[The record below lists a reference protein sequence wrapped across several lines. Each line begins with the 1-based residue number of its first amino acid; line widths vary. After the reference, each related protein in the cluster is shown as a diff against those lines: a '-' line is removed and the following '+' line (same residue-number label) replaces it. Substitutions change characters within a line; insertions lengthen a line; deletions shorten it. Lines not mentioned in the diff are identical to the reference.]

1 MLAGLNMIP
10 GFPLDGGRILR
21 ALVWW
26 FSADYNKANRVA
38 IFSGQL
44 IAFGFIGFGVF
55 AIFNGQFLNGA
66 WLAFI
71 GWFLQNAA
79 ASTSAQMNVQ
89 NVLRGVRVSQVMSR
103 ECPIVPSLIPIS
115 QLVEERVLTG
125 GQRCFFVSD
134 DGELRGI
141 LTLHEISRIPQRQW
155 RFTTAEQVMVN
166 LKQLAKVT
174 PNTELLFALQT
185 MDDAKVAQLPVLEG
199 DDLVGMLSREQI
211 VHYLRTRAE
220 LRV

>member
-1 MLAGLNMIP
+1 
-10 GFPLDGGRILR
+10 
-21 ALVWW
+21 
-26 FSADYNKANRVA
+26 
-38 IFSGQL
+38 
-44 IAFGFIGFGVF
+44 
-55 AIFNGQFLNGA
+55 
-66 WLAFI
+66 
-71 GWFLQNAA
+71 
-79 ASTSAQMNVQ
+79 
-89 NVLRGVRVSQVMSR
+89 
-103 ECPIVPSLIPIS
+103 
-115 QLVEERVLTG
+115 
-125 GQRCFFVSD
+125 VSD